1 MRQFAFLEMMK
12 INHPVD
18 RNIGAKNWIAALVV
32 VVGVAAI
39 WIYTNACC
47 SVAVGSPSAGL
58 PGTLMYVRSPGWICA
73 STVQAYGEITK
84 WAVYNDRNE
93 MARAMVMSHSFL
105 LAAGTKVKVLDLG
118 FGRRRVRVMNTIID
132 SSIPDMGTEGQ
143 ACWIADEGLVSV
155 TGP

>member
-1 MRQFAFLEMMK
+1 MMK
-12 INHPVD
+12 ISPPVN
-18 RNIGAKNWIAALVV
+18 RNIGAKNWIAALL
-32 VVGVAAI
+32 
-39 WIYTNACC
+39 
-47 SVAVGSPSAGL
+47 VAVGSVAIWLYSSGNTRVLSAASGSG
-58 PGTLMYVRSPGWICA
+58 PGTLMYVRNPGWICA

-84 WAVYNDRNE
+84 WAVLNDRNE
-93 MARAMVMSHSFL
+93 MARAMVMSNSFL

-132 SSIPDMGTEGQ
+132 SSIPDMGAVGQ